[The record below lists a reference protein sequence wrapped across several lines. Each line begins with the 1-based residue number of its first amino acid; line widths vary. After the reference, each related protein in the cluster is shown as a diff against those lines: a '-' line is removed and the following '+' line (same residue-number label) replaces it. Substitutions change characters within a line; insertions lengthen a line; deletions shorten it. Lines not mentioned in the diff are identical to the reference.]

1 MKIET
6 VKFKTVNVNVRKKI
20 TNYRQHVIGI
30 TQNKEKSL
38 LFILVPQNSGRGNE
52 WSRSRKKLI
61 WLDSKER
68 IFNKK
73 KKKNS
78 SGTNND
84 NNDKN

>member
-6 VKFKTVNVNVRKKI
+6 VKFKAVNVNVRKKI

-73 KKKNS
+73 KKKSS

>member
-6 VKFKTVNVNVRKKI
+6 VKFKAVNVNVRKKI

-30 TQNKEKSL
+30 TQNKEKSF

-73 KKKNS
+73 KKKSS